1 MNFGKEGTRKRWKE
15 LSSRKGKIGRKFA
28 TIFYELILVGVFAAA
43 ICAGC
48 AGYGMYQGI
57 LDSSPGIEEIDAS
70 PTGYLS
76 TILDSRGNTTATLVA
91 SGSNRI
97 YVTIDE
103 IPLNLQNAF
112 IAVEDARFHEHNGID
127 LRGIVRAGVKGIAS
141 GFHFSEGASTIT
153 QQLLKNNVFTE
164 WTAEKS
170 QADRFKRKIQEQFL
184 AVQLEKITTKEWI
197 LENYLNT
204 VNLGQNTLGVQ
215 AASRRYFGKDVS
227 ELKLSECAVIAGIT
241 KNPSGYNPITHPER
255 NAERRKK
262 VLNDML
268 DQGLINQSQY
278 NKAMKDRV
286 YNRIQAVN
294 SAIED
299 DKSSINSY
307 FDDAVTA
314 QVIEDL
320 MDVLGYSQ
328 TEAYRALYNGGLTI
342 YSTQDPDMQAVC
354 DEEVANLQ
362 NYPSDP
368 AVSFSYTLTVQKKD
382 GTYCY
387 YDEQTMLS
395 WYQSANPDYTI
406 NFASKEEALA
416 AVGQYKKDI
425 LKKGDTIPENGEAIT
440 YTVQPQVALTVIDQ
454 KTGEVKAIVGGRGEK
469 TANRTLN
476 RAMDSVRQP
485 GSTFK
490 VLAAFAPALD
500 TGKMTLA
507 SVEDDAP
514 YTYSNGTPLRNYDQK
529 YRGFTTIREAITRS
543 INVVTVKTL
552 TDTGIDTGYKYLTE
566 RFGFTTL
573 TDQDRNEALAL
584 GGITKGV
591 TNLELTAAYAAI
603 ANGGVYIKPRLYT
616 KILDHDGNVLIDNE
630 PQSREA
636 VKKTTAWLLTSAMQD
651 VMTKG
656 TGTSANFEGMALAGK
671 TGTTTKNKDALFAGF
686 SPYYSCVVWGGFD
699 DNTSQD
705 EGTTSYPRMIWRAVM
720 SRIHEGLKEKEFKM
734 PAGIVS
740 AEVCQKSGLLE
751 KAGVCMY
758 DPRGSMAVTE
768 YFAQGT
774 VPEEECNHHAAVRVC
789 AASGRQAGPYCPSG
803 LISSGIRIVGG
814 SADSEDGPYLYTG
827 NPGAV
832 CNVHTGSSVP
842 QPPADTGTEDP
853 GETDTQTDDQPE
865 EPEENQGGGQ
875 ISDFPPETQDPG
887 AEDPPEGTGQLG
899 NGT

>member
-15 LSSRKGKIGRKFA
+15 LSSRKGKIGKKFA
-28 TIFYELILVGVFAAA
+28 TIFYELMLVGAFAVA
-43 ICAGC
+43 ICGGC
-48 AGYGMYQGI
+48 AGYGMYRGI

-112 IAVEDARFHEHNGID
+112 IAVEDARFYDHNGVD
-127 LRGIVRAGVKGIAS
+127 LRGIVRAGVKGITS

-170 QADRFKRKIQEQFL
+170 QADRFKRKIQEQYL
-184 AVQLEKITTKEWI
+184 AVQLEKITSKEWI

-215 AASRRYFGKDVS
+215 SASRRYFGKDVS

-241 KNPSGYNPITHPER
+241 KNPSGYNPITHPDK

-262 VLNDML
+262 VLDDML
-268 DQGLINQSQY
+268 EQELITKSQY
-278 NKAMKDRV
+278 TKAMKDKV
-286 YNRIQAVN
+286 YSRIQAVN

-320 MDVLGYSQ
+320 MNVLGYSQ

-342 YSTQDPDMQAVC
+342 YSTQDPDMQAIC
-354 DEEVANLQ
+354 DEEVANMQ
-362 NYPSDP
+362 NYPSDSK
-368 AVSFSYTLTVQKKD
+368 VSFSYTLTVQKKD
-382 GTYCY
+382 GTYRY

-395 WYQSANPDYTI
+395 WFQSANKDYTI
-406 NFASKEEALA
+406 NYTTQEEALA
-416 AVGQYKKDI
+416 AIGQYKKDI
-425 LKKGDTIPENGEAIT
+425 LQKGDTIPENGEAIT

-500 TGKMTLA
+500 TGQMTLA

-514 YTYSNGTPLRNYDQK
+514 YTYANGTPLRNYDQK
-529 YRGFTTIREAITRS
+529 YRGFTTLREAITRS
-543 INVVTVKTL
+543 VNVVTVKTL
-552 TDTGIDTGYKYLTE
+552 TDIGIDTGYDYLTNH
-566 RFGFTTL
+566 FGFTTL
-573 TDQDRNEALAL
+573 SDQDRNEALAL

-603 ANGGVYIKPRLYT
+603 ANGGIYIKPRLYT

-656 TGTSANFEGMALAGK
+656 TGTSVNFEGMTLAGK
-671 TGTTTKNKDALFAGF
+671 TGTTTKNKDSLFAGF

-705 EGTTSYPRMIWRAVM
+705 DGTTSYPRMIWRAVM
-720 SRIHEGLKEKEFKM
+720 SRIHEGLKDKEFKM
-734 PAGIVS
+734 PAGIVT
-740 AEVCQKSGLLE
+740 AEVCQKSGLLAA
-751 KAGVCMY
+751 AGVCGY
-758 DPRGSMAVTE
+758 DPRGSMEETE
-768 YFAQGT
+768 YFTQDT
-774 VPEEECNHHAAVRVC
+774 VPEEECDHHALVRVC
-789 AASGRQAGPYCPSG
+789 AASGRQAGIYFLQCPDHW
-803 LISSGIRIVGG
+803 RICG
-814 SADSEDGPYLYTG
+814 
-827 NPGAV
+827 
-832 CNVHTGSSVP
+832 
-842 QPPADTGTEDP
+842 
-853 GETDTQTDDQPE
+853 
-865 EPEENQGGGQ
+865 
-875 ISDFPPETQDPG
+875 F
-887 AEDPPEGTGQLG
+887 
-899 NGT
+899 